1 MKEIKV
7 ALVGFGNV
15 GKALVRLLEH
25 KRSVL
30 NNEFGFNTRI
40 VGIATGRH
48 GMAINPEGLNT
59 QKALELA
66 EKGQSLDSLSTI
78 PSTGSILDFIRSCS
92 ADVLFEISPVNH
104 HTGQPAADHLKTALE
119 MGMHAI
125 TANKGPVVHAY
136 GDLTAL
142 AGKMNRRFLF
152 ESAVMDGAPIFSL
165 FRGPLP
171 ALELKGFRGILNSC
185 TNLLLELMEQGKSF
199 DEAVAYGQSVGIT
212 ETDPSADIDGWDAS
226 IKVAALCTVLM
237 GIPLK
242 PDQVIRT
249 GIREVTQEMI
259 QDALKNGERWK
270 LVCSAHRTSKG
281 VETRVAPQ
289 RVDPTSPLYSIS
301 GTSSFVQFETDTLP
315 GLGILE
321 SNPGPDTTAYGL
333 MADMINAIRG
343 S

>member
-1 MKEIKV
+1 
-7 ALVGFGNV
+7 
-15 GKALVRLLEH
+15 
-25 KRSVL
+25 
-30 NNEFGFNTRI
+30 
-40 VGIATGRH
+40 
-48 GMAINPEGLNT
+48 
-59 QKALELA
+59 
-66 EKGQSLDSLSTI
+66 
-78 PSTGSILDFIRSCS
+78 
-92 ADVLFEISPVNH
+92 
-104 HTGQPAADHLKTALE
+104 
-119 MGMHAI
+119 
-125 TANKGPVVHAY
+125 
-136 GDLTAL
+136 
-142 AGKMNRRFLF
+142 MNRRFLF

-259 QDALKNGERWK
+259 QEALKNGERWK